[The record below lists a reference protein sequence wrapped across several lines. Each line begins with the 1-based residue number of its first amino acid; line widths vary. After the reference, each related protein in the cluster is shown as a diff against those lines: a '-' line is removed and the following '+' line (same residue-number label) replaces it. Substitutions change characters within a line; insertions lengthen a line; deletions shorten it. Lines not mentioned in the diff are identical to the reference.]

1 MRGQDLWTIRDGK
14 ILRLETSFLEQ
25 DADSDDPR
33 PNPPPVVLA
42 RQERPCPPSI
52 HLESVGDASIRP
64 VCSPQASPRLLFTQ
78 LVDAPLSHVRQDG
91 PRYNVQPYG

>member
-42 RQERPCPPSI
+42 RQERALS
-52 HLESVGDASIRP
+52 
-64 VCSPQASPRLLFTQ
+64 T
-78 LVDAPLSHVRQDG
+78 VDTS
-91 PRYNVQPYG
+91 